1 MQYLRRA
8 ALIALLGILVS
19 VNAGCVGLMAN
30 MIHAGWGNLADAR
43 FDQLALSKTAVVCMS
58 GSSSYGNS
66 SAAEDIAQIV
76 ENHLNERI
84 PEITIVD
91 QEAINDWMD
100 RNDWNETDYRELA
113 DGLDVDYLIA
123 IDLGK
128 FTLYEG
134 QTLYK
139 GRADVSMKV
148 YKTETGEVAYQS
160 PSGTIQ
166 YPVNGGQHVADTPE
180 ETFRGQFLQ
189 IIGAQI
195 ARHFYSYDVKED
207 FGRDPTF
214 VID

>member
-8 ALIALLGILVS
+8 ALVTLLGTLFAINV
-19 VNAGCVGLMAN
+19 GCVGLAAN
-30 MIHAGWGNLADAR
+30 LIHAGWGNLADAR
-43 FDQLALSKTAVVCMS
+43 FDQLALSKVAVVCMS

-66 SAAEDIAQIV
+66 SAAEDIAQMV
-76 ENHLNERI
+76 EKHLNEHI

-91 QEAINDWMD
+91 QQGVADWMD
-100 RNDWNETDYRELA
+100 RNDWNQTDYRELA
-113 DGLDVDYLIA
+113 DGLGVDYLIA
-123 IDLGK
+123 IDLGQ

-139 GRADVSMKV
+139 GRAEVAMKV
-148 YKTETGEVAYQS
+148 YDTATGEVAYES

-180 ETFRGQFLQ
+180 KTFRAQFLQ
-189 IIGAQI
+189 IIGGQL

-214 VID
+214 VVE